1 MHNDDGFIRITK
13 EELIDGIDYAGV
25 AAYLADAEEGNVN
38 LFI

>member
-1 MHNDDGFIRITK
+1 LINDIN
-13 EELIDGIDYAGV
+13 YAGV